1 MLERSPH
8 VILVRRLLLR
18 GAGWTVMS
26 DALPQHRRVENI
38 KGSPKSVKFED
49 ARCLKVG
56 RARLSNETISVNHGR
71 GY

>member
-1 MLERSPH
+1 
-8 VILVRRLLLR
+8 
-18 GAGWTVMS
+18 MS